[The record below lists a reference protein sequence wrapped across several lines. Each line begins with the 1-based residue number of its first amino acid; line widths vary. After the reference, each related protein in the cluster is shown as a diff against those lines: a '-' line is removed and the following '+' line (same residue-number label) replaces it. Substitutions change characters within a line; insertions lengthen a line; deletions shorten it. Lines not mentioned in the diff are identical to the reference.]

1 MTVKELRRLLRKIP
15 ANSAVF
21 VQGGEDIAVSFA
33 QNERGEWMI
42 ELKLREK
49 STIEAPNPS
58 SSTRTPQEGLE
69 GDK

>member
-21 VQGGEDIAVSFA
+21 VQGGGNIIASFA
-33 QNERGEWMI
+33 QNERGEWAI

-49 STIEAPNPS
+49 SALNAQSAS
-58 SSTRTPQEGLE
+58 SSTRTPQEGSE
-69 GDK
+69 EE